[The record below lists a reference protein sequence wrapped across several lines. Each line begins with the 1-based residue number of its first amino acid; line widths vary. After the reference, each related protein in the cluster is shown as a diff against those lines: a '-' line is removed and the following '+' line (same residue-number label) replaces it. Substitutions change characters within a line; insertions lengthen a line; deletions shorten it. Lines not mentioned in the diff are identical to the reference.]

1 MHSSRELIVY
11 IAMSLDG
18 YIAGEN
24 DDLSFLNAVAA
35 KGEDYGYQAFVDTVD
50 TVLMGRKTYEVVKTL
65 TDEFPREGRRVYVI
79 TQHQD
84 FEDEQVTFISEAL
97 APWMQKLKAETG
109 KHIFCDGGAHTV
121 QNLLRSHLIDRF
133 IISVIPVILG
143 KGTSLF
149 ASSDKSYHLQ
159 LEKSESWPS
168 GLVQLNYRVIYPQG

>member
-35 KGEDYGYQAFVDTVD
+35 EGEDYSYQAFVDTVD
-50 TVLMGRKTYEVVKTL
+50 TLVMGRKTYEVVKKI
-65 TDEFPREGRRVYVI
+65 TDEFPHQGRRVYVI

-84 FEDEQVTFISEAL
+84 F
-97 APWMQKLKAETG
+97 
-109 KHIFCDGGAHTV
+109 
-121 QNLLRSHLIDRF
+121 
-133 IISVIPVILG
+133 IISVIPVVLG

-149 ASSDKSYHLQ
+149 ASSDKSNHLQ

-168 GLVQLNYRVIYPQG
+168 GLVQLNYQVIYPQG